1 MKQLLTPGRWRGLQ
15 TTSTR
20 DHRFTILAF
29 DQRGS
34 YRKLLAENSTYETAV
49 QIKSEVVGA
58 LSYHASAVL
67 LDQEYGLYPALHMAG
82 SSGLLMSVEKT
93 GYSGDSTYR
102 RIDFINGWTVGK
114 IKAMG
119 ASAVKLLAYY
129 HPESGDLAE
138 EIEGVIAKVIDDC
151 HRLDLPLFLEP
162 LSYSLEAE
170 VPKESAAFA
179 ATRPMAVRE
188 TARRLSKLK
197 PDVLKM
203 EFPVDATFNQDRAAW
218 RAACEALNAASEVP
232 WVLLSGGVDYDTFVD
247 QTRIACESGAS
258 GFLAGRAIW
267 KEAVK
272 LDGEARQRFLTET
285 AIPRIERL
293 AEITAKSARPWT
305 DFYELPAASEDWY
318 QRYTY
323 TAGV

>member
-1 MKQLLTPGRWRGLQ
+1 MKQQLTPGRWRGLQ

-20 DHRFTILAF
+20 DHLFTILAF

-34 YRKLLAENSTYETAV
+34 YRRMLPENSTYETAV
-49 QIKSEVVGA
+49 QIKTEVVVA
-58 LSYHASAVL
+58 LSPHASAVL

-102 RIDFINGWTVGK
+102 RVEFINGWTAAK

-129 HPESGDLAE
+129 HPESGELAE
-138 EIEGVIAKVIDDC
+138 EIEDVIAQVIDQC
-151 HRLDLPLFLEP
+151 HRVDLPLFLEP
-162 LSYSLEAE
+162 LSYSLNAE
-170 VPKESAAFA
+170 VAKESAGFA
-179 ATRPMAVRE
+179 ETRPMVVRE
-188 TARRLSKLK
+188 TARRLSRLK

-203 EFPVDATFNQDRAAW
+203 EFPVDAAFNADRAMW
-218 RAACEALNAASEVP
+218 RSACAALNAASEVP

-247 QTRIACESGAS
+247 QTRTACEAGAS

-267 KEAVK
+267 KEAVQ
-272 LDGEARQRFLTET
+272 LDTQARQRFLTET
-285 AIPRIERL
+285 AVPRIDQL

-305 DFYELPAASEDWY
+305 DFYDLPAASEDWY
-318 QRYTY
+318 QRYTVG
-323 TAGV
+323 A